1 MSRVRGRSMGSTT
14 LNPARP
20 HIQGQWHWWPDL
32 PRPWIVLPPDV
43 RRAALSRPLSR
54 HLLPSHVG
62 FFPEARE
69 HMVRREVGIGST
81 IFKYCVRGA
90 GWCELEGR
98 RFEVGPGDLLV
109 VPQGLPHAY
118 GAHPDR
124 PWTLHWV
131 HAMGDDVPHI
141 LRELGADERH
151 PVVRLGQSPALVGL
165 FEEVHQ
171 ELGSACGP
179 QNVLF
184 ASQVLTHLVGL
195 VIRLRHEAL
204 QETPDAHQRVLASVA
219 YMRNHPERSGDL
231 GTLASTVGLSSSHYS
246 ALFRAAT
253 GHSPKQY
260 FTRVQMAR
268 AQQLL
273 STTSD
278 SVKAIA
284 HRLGFDDPLH
294 FSRVFRRVNGMAPS
308 EFRRLQR

>member
-1 MSRVRGRSMGSTT
+1 MGSTT
-14 LNPARP
+14 SNTPIR
-20 HIQGQWHWWPDL
+20 HVHVHVQGQWHSWPHL

-43 RRAALSRPLSR
+43 RQAALSRPLSR
-54 HLLPSHVG
+54 HLFPSHVG

-69 HMVRREVGIGST
+69 HRVRRDVGIGST

-109 VPQGLPHAY
+109 VPQGLAHAY
-118 GAHPDR
+118 GTDPDR

-131 HAMGDDVPHI
+131 HAMGDEVPHI
-141 LRELGADERH
+141 LRELGVDGRN

-171 ELGSACGP
+171 ELEGACAP
-179 QNVLF
+179 DNVLF
-184 ASQVLTHLVGL
+184 ASQLLTHLMGV
-195 VIRLRHEAL
+195 VIRLRREAL
-204 QETPDAHQRVLASVA
+204 RETPDARQRVLASAA
-219 YMRNHPERSGDL
+219 YMRHHPERTRDL
-231 GTLASTVGLSSSHYS
+231 GTLASIAGLSPSHYS

-260 FTRVQMAR
+260 FIRVQMAR
-268 AQQLL
+268 AEQLL
-273 STTSD
+273 STGSD

-294 FSRVFRRVNGMAPS
+294 FSRVFRRANGMAPS
-308 EFRRLQR
+308 EFRRLNKIR

>member
-1 MSRVRGRSMGSTT
+1 MGSRQPN
-14 LNPARP
+14 LARP

-43 RRAALSRPLSR
+43 RDAALSRPLSR

-69 HMVRREVGIGST
+69 HRVRREVGIGST

-109 VPQGLPHAY
+109 VPRGLPHAY
-118 GAHPDR
+118 GALPAR
-124 PWTLHWV
+124 PWTLHWF
-131 HAMGDDVPHI
+131 HAMGDDVPDI
-141 LRELGADERH
+141 LRELGVDARH
-151 PVVRLGQSPALVGL
+151 PVVRVGQSPALVGL
-165 FEEVHQ
+165 FDEVHD
-171 ELGSACGP
+171 ELGGACGP
-179 QNVLF
+179 KNVLF
-184 ASQVLTHLVGL
+184 ASQLLTHLVGL
-195 VIRLRHEAL
+195 VIRLRREAIH
-204 QETPDAHQRVLASVA
+204 ETPGAHQRVLASAA
-219 YMRNHPERSGDL
+219 YMRNHPERSQSL
-231 GTLASTVGLSSSHYS
+231 GALASTVGLSSSHYS

-253 GHSPKQY
+253 GYSPKQY

-273 STTSD
+273 ATTSH

-294 FSRVFRRVNGMAPS
+294 FSRVFRRVAGKSPS
-308 EFRRLQR
+308 RYRRP